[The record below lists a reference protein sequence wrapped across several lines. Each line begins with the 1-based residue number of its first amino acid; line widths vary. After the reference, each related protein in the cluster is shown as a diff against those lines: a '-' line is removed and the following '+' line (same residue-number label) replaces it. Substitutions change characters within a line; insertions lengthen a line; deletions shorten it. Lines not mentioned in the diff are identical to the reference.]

1 MTKAKNR
8 SVTRNF
14 LGEEVFLGLNI
25 QKIFPLLNEKIQMTS
40 LIQKRSFNQMNNFEK
55 LYLKKNRLTNIA
67 PEHCFDITLAAEF
80 ETIINNDFIQ
90 LEAK

>member
-55 LYLKKNRLTNIA
+55 FYLKKNRLTNIA